1 MEERRRR
8 SERNRVTK
16 QAESSS
22 VEKTMEPKTKYGE
35 VVDCVYLNLRTSP
48 NMSSPNNIIGTL
60 IKGEFVQIHESVGDM
75 LRVTTKVGV
84 EGFIAAKYCKE
95 V

>member
-22 VEKTMEPKTKYGE
+22 VEKTMEPKTKYGK
-35 VVDCVYLNLRTSP
+35 VIDCAYLNLRTSP
-48 NMSSPNNIIGTL
+48 DMSSPDNITGTL
-60 IKGEFVQIHESVGDM
+60 IKGEVIQIHESVGDM
-75 LRVTTKVGV
+75 LRVTTKAGV
-84 EGFIAAKYCKE
+84 DGFVASRYCEE